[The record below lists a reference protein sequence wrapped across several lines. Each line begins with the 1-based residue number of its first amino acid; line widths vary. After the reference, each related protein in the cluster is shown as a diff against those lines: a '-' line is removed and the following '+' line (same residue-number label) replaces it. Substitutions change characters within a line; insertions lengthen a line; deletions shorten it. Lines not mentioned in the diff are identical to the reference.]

1 MTNDYM
7 VGDMVFIKGDIDHDD
22 PVANEYINKHATI
35 KSYYPPWVEVEFLNG
50 DVHRVME
57 KNVRKA

>member
-1 MTNDYM
+1 M
-7 VGDMVFIKGDIDHDD
+7 VGDMIIVCKDTDNDD
-22 PVANEYINKHATI
+22 PVAFEYMNKHATI
-35 KSYYPPWVEVEFLNG
+35 KAVYPPYLEVEFLNG